1 MEPKDFTVS
10 TWRES
15 LTELCSACLSELIGG
30 ECSGCA
36 RIPDMCICR
45 HSALNALRIAWS
57 HFGTLPKVFIPASF
71 VLIGVGYVMT
81 KIPGSGVAAVSLSI
95 VAVLVGFSFMALAAF
110 RVFRKLK

>member
-1 MEPKDFTVS
+1 MTDHCPV
-10 TWRES
+10 
-15 LTELCSACLSELIGG
+15 CLSELIER

-36 RIPDMCICR
+36 RTPDMCICR
-45 HSALNALRIAWS
+45 HSAVNALRVAWS
-57 HFGTLPKVFIPASF
+57 HFGTLPKIFIPASF